1 MSPFLPMK
9 ESSRELVIEV
19 TRRLQPSF
27 PEITAAWRQKMFG
40 EFSFD
45 GRAMAALE
53 RLTIGTGF
61 SVFSQTDF
69 ASFYESLQHFGK
81 RLAKLKVSARAVARS
96 LQIYQDLID
105 SYLER
110 IFPPDQLPQ
119 VMAAM
124 ETLSWASYV
133 AVSAAYADAQKIEAE
148 TLLSVLDAELSAGKS
163 ECAFGAG
170 AGDRDAYLQ
179 CESGIDPAEG
189 RRSTTAAGAGAG
201 GIS

>member
-9 ESSRELVIEV
+9 ETSREVVIEV
-19 TRRLQPSF
+19 TRRLQPWF

-61 SVFSQTDF
+61 SIFSQTDF

-96 LQIYQDLID
+96 LQIYQNLID

-110 IFPPDQLPQ
+110 IFPPDRLPQ

-133 AVSAAYADAQKIEAE
+133 AVSGSLRGRAE
-148 TLLSVLDAELSAGKS
+148 D
-163 ECAFGAG
+163 
-170 AGDRDAYLQ
+170 
-179 CESGIDPAEG
+179 
-189 RRSTTAAGAGAG
+189 
-201 GIS
+201 